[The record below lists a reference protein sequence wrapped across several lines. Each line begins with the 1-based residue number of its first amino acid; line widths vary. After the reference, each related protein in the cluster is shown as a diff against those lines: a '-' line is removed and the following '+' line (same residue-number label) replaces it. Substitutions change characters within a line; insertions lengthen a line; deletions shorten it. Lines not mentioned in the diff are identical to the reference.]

1 MRALLDAARV
11 TFIDGPKGSSG
22 SESFFTE
29 TVCFSHGEILE
40 LLSGIG
46 AVCHRLARGS
56 AQCRATGRRLEA
68 VTAAFRSR
76 LAPGMPCHKEAVL
89 DLAAELL
96 PIADRLMSD
105 QRSLEAFAVE
115 GVQGRLVEALVG
127 SGPDIDAATGVTA
140 PDATFG

>member
-1 MRALLDAARV
+1 
-11 TFIDGPKGSSG
+11 
-22 SESFFTE
+22 
-29 TVCFSHGEILE
+29 
-40 LLSGIG
+40 
-46 AVCHRLARGS
+46 
-56 AQCRATGRRLEA
+56 
-68 VTAAFRSR
+68 
-76 LAPGMPCHKEAVL
+76 MPCHKEAVL